1 MNPNFLFFGM
11 LLSSVLATHNA
22 YSQTDR
28 YGELGQAVRENDIQR
43 VKSLLAEGADVNEL
57 SRSGARP
64 IHLSRNMIILRAL
77 IDSGAD
83 VLTRFRGED
92 AVEKFAR
99 LSREKSLSPEQR
111 TEYRKMVDFLRPTL
125 KSVSL
130 YTSTYLEENDTIRMH
145 LLREPHWID
154 SSDARRVSIAA
165 VESGN
170 QEAFRLLLIA
180 GLNPDIELDTE
191 SDRLPILLE
200 CIDRPAFCR
209 LLILQGVKVDRVI
222 KRVRG
227 GYTGPP
233 TGDEFTVLHVASRHG
248 LDETVNLLLLAGA
261 DPNAIDSFG
270 KTPLHL
276 AIETTPSDTGPNR
289 FDSYSRVV
297 AALLE
302 HGASIDIKDSN
313 GNSVRSLAKSMELP
327 PSIKKNIDR
336 HLIHSN

>member
-1 MNPNFLFFGM
+1 MNPNFWFFGM

-28 YGELGQAVRENDIQR
+28 YGELGQAVRENNIQR

-130 YTSTYLEENDTIRMH
+130 YASTYLEENDTIRMH

-209 LLILQGVKVDRVI
+209 LLILQGVNVDRVI

>member
-336 HLIHSN
+336 HRIHSD

>member
-64 IHLSRNMIILRAL
+64 IHLARNMIMLKALLDSRAD
-77 IDSGAD
+77 IS
-83 VLTRFRGED
+83 TQFRGED

-233 TGDEFTVLHVASRHG
+233 T
-248 LDETVNLLLLAGA
+248 
-261 DPNAIDSFG
+261 DSFG

>member
-1 MNPNFLFFGM
+1 MNPNWFLFAV
-11 LLSSVLATHNA
+11 LLSTVLAPQNA

-28 YGELGQAVRENDIQR
+28 YGVLGQAVRENDIQR

-64 IHLSRNMIILRAL
+64 IHLARNMIMLKALLDSRAD
-77 IDSGAD
+77 IS
-83 VLTRFRGED
+83 TQFRGED

-125 KSVSL
+125 TSVSL
-130 YTSTYLEENDTIRMH
+130 YASTYLEENDTIRMH
-145 LLREPHWID
+145 LLRAPQWVD
-154 SSDARRVSIAA
+154 SPDARRVAIAA

-170 QEAFRLLLIA
+170 EEAFRLLLIA
-180 GLNPDIELDTE
+180 GLNPDIEGDTE
-191 SDRLPILLE
+191 SVRLPILLE

-209 LLILQGVKVDRVI
+209 LLILKGVKVDSVI

-227 GYTGPP
+227 GYTGSP
-233 TGDEFTVLHVASRHG
+233 TGDDFTVLHVASRQG

-276 AIETTPSDTGPNR
+276 AIETTPSNTGPTR

-297 AALLE
+297 ATLLE

-336 HLIHSN
+336 HRIHSD

>member
-64 IHLSRNMIILRAL
+64 IHLSRNMIILKAL

-248 LDETVNLLLLAGA
+248 FDETVNLLLLAGA

>member
-1 MNPNFLFFGM
+1 MNPNFWFFGM

-28 YGELGQAVRENDIQR
+28 YGELGQAVRENNIQR

>member
-1 MNPNFLFFGM
+1 
-11 LLSSVLATHNA
+11 
-22 YSQTDR
+22 
-28 YGELGQAVRENDIQR
+28 
-43 VKSLLAEGADVNEL
+43 
-57 SRSGARP
+57 
-64 IHLSRNMIILRAL
+64 MIILRAL